1 MDKVTE
7 QVEKYRSRVR
17 EQVEQKENSLDMLA
31 DEMANLILDQNRE
44 YLGND
49 VVDSILNENKTEE
62 GGKVE
67 DEKKQKK
74 TRGRKKTKQSA

>member
-1 MDKVTE
+1 
-7 QVEKYRSRVR
+7 
-17 EQVEQKENSLDMLA
+17 MLA

-49 VVDSILNENKTEE
+49 VVDAILNENNTEE

-67 DEKKQKK
+67 DEKKPKK